1 MKIIW
6 ECEDKK
12 AKIIQV
18 EADCG
23 TIELPEKIEGC
34 PVYELADYCFAGKEK
49 QLPKQVRETVLQ
61 DKRDETKGMGNQKIC
76 GDLLEK
82 LILPKTLKKI
92 GDYAFYNCR
101 KLEELHV
108 GKRTTQVG
116 SDAFMNTISLQKL
129 VIQSSAKEATGLRQL
144 LAQLPSDMEVSFLD
158 ARVFYPE
165 YFETY
170 DEIAPAHLFGR
181 NITGEG
187 FRARLCF
194 INGRLDFHS
203 YDAIFD
209 KACAEEG
216 EETLCCM
223 AWNRILFPVELSE
236 GARWDYESYLRNH
249 MQRLLRMI
257 IRKRSM
263 EELKQ
268 LTETKL
274 LETKDMEAAVLFVLE
289 EGWAEAAAF
298 LIGAKKEEKQQRKK
312 QRYQL

>member
-23 TIELPEKIEGC
+23 TIELPEEIEGC
-34 PVYELADYCFAGKEK
+34 PVYELADYCFARKEK
-49 QLPKQVRETVLQ
+49 QPKNQLRVTVFQ
-61 DKRDETKGMGNQKIC
+61 ENQAGMDNQKIC

-92 GDYAFYNCR
+92 GDYAFFNCR
-101 KLEELHV
+101 KLEELQV
-108 GKRTTQVG
+108 GKETTQIG
-116 SDAFMNTISLQKL
+116 SDAFMNTISLKKL

-194 INGRLDFHS
+194 IDGRLDFS
-203 YDAIFD
+203 GYDEIFE

-223 AWNRILFPVELSE
+223 AWNRILYPVELSE
-236 GARWDYESYLRNH
+236 GARWEYENYLINH
-249 MQRLLRMI
+249 MQCLLRRI

-263 EELKQ
+263 EELTHLSQ
-268 LTETKL
+268 AQL
-274 LETKDMEAAVLFVLE
+274 LEAKDLEMAVMVVLE